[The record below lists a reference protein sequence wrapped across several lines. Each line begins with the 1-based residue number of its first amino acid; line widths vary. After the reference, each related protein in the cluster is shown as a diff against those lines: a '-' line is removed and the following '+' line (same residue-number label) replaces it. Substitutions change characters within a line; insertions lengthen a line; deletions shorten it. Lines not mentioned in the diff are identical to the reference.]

1 MDGRSRRPEHQETS
15 MIKGASVMR
24 ALGGGTVGAI
34 ALTALHELTRRTV
47 AHPPRMDVI
56 GMRAVS
62 KTVRA
67 LGRRPAR
74 GDRLFRQTLLGDLA
88 ANALYYSLAATGRR
102 APQRG
107 LLLGAVAG
115 LGAAALPPVL
125 GLGRSPGSRWPST
138 PLMTIALYTAGGLA
152 AGAAGRALG
161 FGDAAPG
168 GDQRRAR
175 TG

>member
-1 MDGRSRRPEHQETS
+1 

-56 GMRAVS
+56 GMRALS
-62 KTVRA
+62 KTIRA

-88 ANALYYSLAATGRR
+88 ANALYYSLAGSGPR
-102 APQRG
+102 APHRG
-107 LLLGAVAG
+107 LLLGAAAG

-152 AGAAGRALG
+152 AAAAGRALG
-161 FGDAAPG
+161 SGDAAAG
-168 GDQRRAR
+168 GDQRRTR